1 MILNDNNKDYK
12 IQVYT
17 CALMIIIASADEN
30 LEAEEINVIKDI
42 ISDFYSLEIEIIEKI
57 MNDAQIVI
65 DDSIDIYQIGSFI
78 NKELSKQDKIDLIYC
93 IFEIAYSD
101 NDLHFMEK
109 HLIDKIANIFNLNK
123 SEIFKAKKEIQKYL
137 Q

>member
-17 CALMIIIASADEN
+17 CALMTIIASADEK
-30 LEAEEINVIKDI
+30 LEEEEIIVIKDI
-42 ISDFYSLEIEIIEKI
+42 ISDFYSLEIEAIEEIIK
-57 MNDAQIVI
+57 DAQRVI
-65 DDSIDIYQIGSFI
+65 DDSIDIYQIASFI
-78 NKELSKQDKIDLIYC
+78 NEELSKQDKVDLIYC
-93 IFEIAYSD
+93 IFEVAYSD
-101 NDLHFMEK
+101 NNFHFMEK

>member
-57 MNDAQIVI
+57 MRDAQIVI

>member
-30 LEAEEINVIKDI
+30 LEAEEIDVIKDI
-42 ISDFYSLEIEIIEKI
+42 ISDFYSLEMEIIEKI
-57 MNDAQIVI
+57 MKDAQIVI
-65 DDSIDIYQIGSFI
+65 DDSIDIYQIASFI

-101 NDLHFMEK
+101 SNLHFMEK
-109 HLIDKIANIFNLNK
+109 HLIDKIAIM
-123 SEIFKAKKEIQKYL
+123 IG
-137 Q
+137 

>member
-30 LEAEEINVIKDI
+30 LEAEEIDVIKDI

-57 MNDAQIVI
+57 IKDAQIVI
-65 DDSIDIYQIGSFI
+65 NDSIDIYQIASFI

-101 NDLHFMEK
+101 NNLHFMEK

>member
-30 LEAEEINVIKDI
+30 LEAEEIDVIKDI

-65 DDSIDIYQIGSFI
+65 NDSIDIYQIASFI

-101 NDLHFMEK
+101 NNLHFMEK

>member
-30 LEAEEINVIKDI
+30 LEAEEIDVIKDI
-42 ISDFYSLEIEIIEKI
+42 ISDFYSLEMEIIEKI
-57 MNDAQIVI
+57 MKDAQIVI
-65 DDSIDIYQIGSFI
+65 DDSIDIYQIASFI

-101 NDLHFMEK
+101 SNLHFMEK